1 MEQLNNKFSNK
12 KIILATASPRRREMF
27 KQLGLKF
34 QIITPPHTDE
44 TYPKGLH
51 GSAIAK
57 YLAEKKADS
66 FGEIPDSEIVI
77 TADTIVYANLKV
89 LEKPASF
96 NEAFIML
103 KSLSNKTHAVISGVC
118 IKSAEK
124 KVVFDSE
131 TKVEFCELSDEEIQ
145 YYIKNFK
152 PFDKA
157 GAYGIQEWIGMIG
170 INHIEGS
177 FYNVVGLPI
186 QKLYKELM
194 SF

>member
-1 MEQLNNKFSNK
+1 MEFLNKKFSINN
-12 KIILATASPRRREMF
+12 IYLASASPRRKEMLS
-27 KQLGLKF
+27 KLGLNF
-34 QIITPPHTDE
+34 SVIPSPHTDE
-44 TYPKGLH
+44 NYPDELPG
-51 GSAIAK
+51 AEIAK
-57 YLAEKKADS
+57 FLAEKKANS
-66 FGEIPDSEIVI
+66 FGEIHESDIII
-77 TADTIVYANLKV
+77 TADTIVWADEKI
-89 LEKPASF
+89 LEKPANY
-96 NEAFIML
+96 NEAFAML
-103 KSLSNKTHAVISGVC
+103 KLLSNKTHAVISGVC
-118 IKSAEK
+118 IKSTYK

-131 TKVEFCELSDEEIQ
+131 TKVEFCELSDEEIH

-194 SF
+194 MF